1 MTKTFDL
8 KSTLNL
14 PRTDFPMKARL
25 PEREPEQLAAWEET
39 KLYYRVLEARAD
51 APLFIF
57 HDGPPYP
64 TGEIHLGTGLNKILK
79 DMVVKSKSM
88 AGFRAPY
95 IPGWDC
101 HGLPIETK
109 VEKELGGKGKVSA
122 AEFRRMCREF
132 AAGYIDAHR
141 REFKRLGILGQWEK
155 PYLTMDPVYEAGIA
169 SAFLTF
175 LEKGYV
181 YRGLK
186 PVYWCIYDRTA
197 LAEAEVEYED
207 HTSPSIWVKFP
218 VVADAKSSKL
228 GKDVSALIW
237 TTTPWTLPANRA
249 LAFHP
254 DYEYVVAETSAGK
267 LLLAQDRLQPA
278 ASELNLEIG
287 AVHPA
292 GKGSD
297 LEGIEFQHP
306 FLDMR
311 VPGVL
316 ADYVTLDQGTG
327 IVHTAPGHGAE
338 DFYTGQKYGLEAYA
352 PQDDEGRFI
361 EGLPEYRGKTVFEA
375 NPIVIAILKKKG
387 ALVGERKL
395 THSYPHCW
403 RCHNPVIFRATEQWF
418 IQLDNGSATV
428 PPPKAPAL
436 RSLALEE
443 IKKVKWTPSWGEERL
458 HNMLIDRPDW
468 CISRQ
473 RFWGVPLI
481 IFYCDAC
488 GKRLE
493 DFKALRHVLP
503 FFEREGADAWYTHTA
518 EELLPPGTKC
528 PGCGASKWRKE
539 TDILDVWFDSGTSNL
554 SVLPK
559 REGKPRADVYLEGP
573 DQFRGWF
580 QSSLLVALGVDGIRP
595 YDQVVTH
602 GWTLDEKGQPM
613 SKSLGNA
620 IAPKEICEKWGADI
634 LRVWVVSQDFTED
647 VRLSDA
653 IMVQLAEAYRKIRN
667 TFRFALSNLFDFDPA
682 RDSVPDSE
690 LWEMDAWML
699 QQTGKLVN
707 ECRGY
712 SGFDANESGGWY
724 GSFEFHRVYHALHDF
739 CTVNLSAFY
748 FDVLKDR
755 LYTSAPKNT
764 GRRSAQTAIWRIASA
779 LVRLFAPIMVFTTE
793 EIWKHLPHPYTDPDS
808 VHIAVFPIAEDLY
821 HAHPSIIERGQNW
834 ARLLEMR
841 QEVLSLL
848 EEARAAKKI
857 SSSLEASVTYSVT
870 GETAVFLRHNSS
882 WLRAVFI
889 VSQVE
894 VLEESIAEAKKAGR
908 AAHIGIRFPGG
919 EQYGITIGRAVGEKC
934 ERCWNYSTHVG
945 ESADYPTLCERC
957 VAALAEIERD
967 SGAAVGSAKP

>member
-1 MTKTFDL
+1 MANPHDI

-14 PRTDFPMKARL
+14 PKTDFPMKAKL
-25 PEREPEQLAAWEET
+25 PEREPAQLAEWEQMG
-39 KLYYRVLEARAD
+39 LYRLILESRKD
-51 APLFIF
+51 APLFVF

-64 TGEIHLGTGLNKILK
+64 TGEIHLGTGLNKTLK
-79 DMVVKSKSM
+79 DMVVKTKTM

-132 AAGYIDAHR
+132 AAGYIEAHR
-141 REFKRLGILGQWEK
+141 REFKRLGIFGQWEK
-155 PYLTMDPVYEAGIA
+155 PYMTMDPSYEAGIA

-186 PVYWCIYDRTA
+186 PVYWCIFDRTA

-207 HTSPSIWVKFP
+207 HTSPSIWIRYSV
-218 VVADAKSSKL
+218 
-228 GKDVSALIW
+228 VSAPPAGVQVKGGLYAIVW
-237 TTTPWTLPANRA
+237 TTTPWTLPASMA
-249 LAFHP
+249 LAFNK
-254 DYEYVVAETSAGK
+254 DLKY
-267 LLLAQDRLQPA
+267 LLAEDEKGDTYILAEDLLDSVANATGERFVTKAGPFPGSTF
-278 ASELNLEIG
+278 ASL
-287 AVHPA
+287 
-292 GKGSD
+292 K
-297 LEGIEFQHP
+297 FRHP
-306 FLDMR
+306 FLDR
-311 VPGVL
+311 EIPAVFG
-316 ADYVTLDQGTG
+316 DHVTLEQGSG

-338 DFYTGQKYGLEAYA
+338 DFYAGQVYGLETYA
-352 PQDDEGRFI
+352 PIDDEGRYV
-361 EGLPEYRGKTVFEA
+361 EGLPEYKGKTVFEA
-375 NPIVIAILKKKG
+375 NDSIIQLLKARG
-387 ALVGERKL
+387 ALLAEQKL

-418 IQLDNGSATV
+418 IQMDAGSASV
-428 PPPKAPAL
+428 PAPKAPAL

-443 IKKVKWTPSWGEERL
+443 IKKVKWTPEWGQERI
-458 HNMLIDRPDW
+458 HNMIESRPDW

-503 FFEREGADAWYTHTA
+503 FFEREGADAWYTHPA

-528 PGCGASKWRKE
+528 AGCGAAKWRKE
-539 TDILDVWFDSGTSNL
+539 SDILDVWFDSGSSNL
-554 SVLPK
+554 AVLDK

-595 YDQVVTH
+595 YEQVVTH
-602 GWTLDEKGQPM
+602 GWTLDEKGAPM

-620 IAPKEICEKWGADI
+620 MAPREIVEKWGADM
-634 LRVWVVSQDFTED
+634 LRVWVASQDFTQD

-653 IMVQLAEAYRKIRN
+653 IMVQLGEAYRKIRN

-682 RDSVPDSE
+682 RDAVADADLLE
-690 LWEMDAWML
+690 IDAWML
-699 QQTGKLVN
+699 RRTGELVRD
-707 ECRGY
+707 CREWY
-712 SGFDANESGGWY
+712 AN
-724 GSFEFHRVYHALHDF
+724 FEFHRVYHALHDF
-739 CTVNLSAFY
+739 CAVDLSSVY

-755 LYTSAPKNT
+755 LYTFAPNNR
-764 GRRSAQTAIWRIASA
+764 GRRSAQTAVYRIASA
-779 LVRLFAPIMVFTTE
+779 LLRLIAPVLVYTSE
-793 EIWKHLPHPYTDPDS
+793 EIWKLFPRRAGDPVS
-808 VHIAVFPIAEDLY
+808 VHITTFPAAEEFA
-821 HAHPSIIERGQNW
+821 HALDDARVKSW
-834 ARLLEMR
+834 KRLLAVR
-841 QEVLSLL
+841 
-848 EEARAAKKI
+848 EEALKAMEPARAAKTI
-857 SSSLEASVTYSVT
+857 SGGLEARITLSASSGL
-870 GETAVFLRHNSS
+870 GELLRKYAVSLPA
-882 WLRAVFI
+882 LFI

-894 VLEESIAEAKKAGR
+894 IVDGPLDGASPAGTIEGLQIRVERAKGA
-908 AAHIGIRFPGG
+908 
-919 EQYGITIGRAVGEKC
+919 KC

-945 ESADYPTLCERC
+945 ESAVYPTLCERC
-957 VAALAEIERD
+957 LAAIAEIER
-967 SGAAVGSAKP
+967 GKAAGSAKS

>member
-1 MTKTFDL
+1 MAKPFDL

-14 PRTDFPMKARL
+14 PKTDFPMKAKL
-25 PEREPEQLAAWEET
+25 PEREPEQLAAWEQMGV
-39 KLYYRVLEARAD
+39 YQRILESRTG

-79 DMVVKSKSM
+79 DLVVKTKTM
-88 AGFRAPY
+88 VGFRTPY

-122 AEFRRMCREF
+122 AEFRRRCREF

-141 REFKRLGILGQWEK
+141 REFKRLGIFGQWEK
-155 PYLTMDPVYEAGIA
+155 PYLTMNPDYEACIA
-169 SAFLTF
+169 SSFITF

-186 PVYWCIYDRTA
+186 PVYWCIFDRTA

-228 GKDVSALIW
+228 GAAINALIW

-254 DYEYVVAETSAGK
+254 DSDYVVAKTSVGN
-267 LLLAQDRLQPA
+267 LLLAKDRLQPFA
-278 ASELNLEIG
+278 EELKIEVQG
-287 AVHPA
+287 TQ
-292 GKGSD
+292 GYWKGRE
-297 LEGIEFQHP
+297 LEGLQFQHP
-306 FLDMR
+306 FLDLR
-311 VPGVL
+311 VPAVL
-316 ADYVTLDQGTG
+316 ADYVTLDQGSG

-352 PQDDEGRFI
+352 PQDDDGRFL
-361 EGLPEYRGKTVFEA
+361 EGLPEYKGKTVFEA
-375 NPIVIAILKKKG
+375 NAPIIALLNRRG
-387 ALVGERKL
+387 MLVGERKL

-428 PPPKAPAL
+428 PAPKAPPM
-436 RSLALEE
+436 RSMALEE
-443 IKKVKWTPSWGEERL
+443 IKKVKWTPAWGLERM
-458 HNMLIDRPDW
+458 HSMIADRPDW

-481 IFYCDAC
+481 IFYCDTC

-503 FFEREGADAWYTHTA
+503 FFEREGADAWYTHPA

-528 PGCGASKWRKE
+528 PGCGAAKWRKE
-539 TDILDVWFDSGTSNL
+539 TDILDVWFDSGTSHL
-554 SVLPK
+554 AVLEK

-595 YDQVVTH
+595 YEQVVTH

-613 SKSLGNA
+613 SKSAGNA
-620 IAPKEICEKWGADI
+620 MVPNEIVQKWGADL
-634 LRVWVVSQDFTED
+634 LRIWVVSQDYTAD
-647 VRLSDA
+647 VRLSEA
-653 IMVQLAEAYRKIRN
+653 MMTQLAEAYRKIRN
-667 TFRFALSNLFDFDPA
+667 TFRFALSNLFDFNPA
-682 RDSVPDSE
+682 RDSVADAD

-699 QQTGKLVN
+699 RRTGALVRD
-707 ECRGY
+707 CRKW
-712 SGFDANESGGWY
+712 FDN
-724 GSFEFHRVYHALHDF
+724 FEYHRVYHALHDF
-739 CTVNLSAFY
+739 CSVELSSFY

-755 LYTSAPKNT
+755 LYTFAPNNC
-764 GRRSAQTAIWRIASA
+764 GRRSAQTAAYQIVSA
-779 LVRLFAPIMVFTTE
+779 LLRLIAPFIVFTAE
-793 EIWKHLPHPYTDPDS
+793 EIWRHFPRRAADPAS
-808 VHIAVFPIAEDLY
+808 IHMTMFPAAGEFE
-821 HAHPSIIERGQNW
+821 HALDDARVKNW
-834 ARLLEMR
+834 ERLLAVRE
-841 QEVLSLL
+841 EVLKAL
-848 EEARAAKKI
+848 EPVRAAKTI
-857 SSSLEASVTYSVT
+857 SSGLEARVTLSAT
-870 GETAVFLRHNSS
+870 GDLEVLLRKYCPS
-882 WLRAVFI
+882 LPALFI
-889 VSQVE
+889 VSQAEIASGSLTGATPAATIEGLQIRVE
-894 VLEESIAEAKKAGR
+894 RAKGA
-908 AAHIGIRFPGG
+908 
-919 EQYGITIGRAVGEKC
+919 KC

-957 VAALAEIERD
+957 VTALSEIEHA
-967 SGAAVGSAKP
+967 SAAGSAVT